1 MGICASSGINKSSS
15 SSKNMSGGG
24 GGGGGLK
31 KGAASSLVDIV
42 DDKAFFTELAAKTTL
57 QVKTRKGFRNDVP
70 TTLLQVATRK
80 GAGGGG
86 NVATSSSSADGAE
99 SKQAE
104 ATAARPF
111 LVETLQK
118 IQGLSMDEERATL
131 LASYMTPMDLGAGSS
146 AEFIKAGD
154 EVKGLYI
161 VDAGTVAMPDGT
173 TLARGGFFG
182 VPSLLNFTVAEGAY
196 TASAEAAGAAGAA
209 ASAGAKIWAI
219 HRLMYQAVL
228 IDMAK
233 ESGKKATG
241 VVNKIPFFAPLSDQA
256 KVTVARAL
264 QNGYRKYRSGAKI
277 IEQNAAANSMFF
289 IVSGEVAVFQKSR
302 GEAEA
307 KEVNRHGSGKFF
319 GESCIKD
326 AGGSAQ
332 QVRNADVV
340 AASSV
345 VECYELHRDDF
356 LRTCGSLSEL
366 AQREG
371 KARVLK
377 SVPLLSAL
385 TLDEHVEIAGMLKV
399 NVYTKGDVIIR
410 EGELGDE
417 MFIIDNGEVEF
428 TKDGASA
435 GRFFQNQFFGEGSL
449 VKPAPRRCTATA
461 MTDTVCY
468 SLACSEYRALFGE
481 SVKAEMARTL
491 AVRRSAD
498 EPGGASEIR
507 ATDLNGIRM
516 LGQGSYGKVTLVRH
530 KTTGKTYALKQIT
543 REKVERLEQQKH
555 VQSEKALL
563 EDVNHPFVC
572 NLVRT
577 FRNSHSVYM
586 LMEPV
591 MGGELFTH
599 LRKSGKFKPAKA
611 QFYLAQVALVF
622 EHLHSKSIIFR
633 DLKPEN
639 LLINNDGFLKMVDF
653 GLAKKCAG
661 RTYTLCG
668 TPAYASPEVYAVV
681 GHDKGVDWWTFG
693 VLMHECLA
701 GYTPFVGSEANEIF
715 AEIQRY
721 QKHYPRVAFP
731 SHFPK
736 PAQAILKELL
746 HPKSAQVRFLVAS
759 MCYCFYIFF
768 YCVQSS
774 KQLTPSCRRQP
785 NPCIYKKHTHKK
797 TQRLGNLKNGA
808 RDVKRHPYF
817 AGYDWNALVNKEVE
831 APWIPPIDDAYDASN
846 FRKQNQDFELS
857 IEDNDG
863 KAEKGWAGSF

>member
-1 MGICASSGINKSSS
+1 
-15 SSKNMSGGG
+15 
-24 GGGGGLK
+24 
-31 KGAASSLVDIV
+31 
-42 DDKAFFTELAAKTTL
+42 
-57 QVKTRKGFRNDVP
+57 
-70 TTLLQVATRK
+70 
-80 GAGGGG
+80 
-86 NVATSSSSADGAE
+86 
-99 SKQAE
+99 
-104 ATAARPF
+104 
-111 LVETLQK
+111 
-118 IQGLSMDEERATL
+118 
-131 LASYMTPMDLGAGSS
+131 
-146 AEFIKAGD
+146 
-154 EVKGLYI
+154 
-161 VDAGTVAMPDGT
+161 
-173 TLARGGFFG
+173 
-182 VPSLLNFTVAEGAY
+182 
-196 TASAEAAGAAGAA
+196 
-209 ASAGAKIWAI
+209 
-219 HRLMYQAVL
+219 MYQAVL

-233 ESGKKATG
+233 ESGKKASG

-256 KVTVARAL
+256 KATVARAL

-277 IEQNAAANSMFF
+277 IQQNAAAESMFF
-289 IVSGEVAVFQKSR
+289 IMSGEVAVFQKSR

-307 KEVNRHGSGKFF
+307 KEVNRHGAGKFF
-319 GESCIKD
+319 GESCIKN

-332 QVRNADVV
+332 QVRNADVI
-340 AASSV
+340 AASST

-366 AQREG
+366 VQREG

-385 TLDEHVEIAGMLKV
+385 TLEEHVEIAGMLKV
-399 NVYTKGDVIIR
+399 NVYRKGDVIIR
-410 EGELGDE
+410 EGDLGDE

-428 TKDGASA
+428 TKDGAST

-611 QFYLAQVALVF
+611 KFYLAQVALVF

-736 PAQAILKELL
+736 PAQAMLKELL
-746 HPKSAQVRFLVAS
+746 HPKSA
-759 MCYCFYIFF
+759 
-768 YCVQSS
+768 
-774 KQLTPSCRRQP
+774 
-785 NPCIYKKHTHKK
+785 
-797 TQRLGNLKNGA
+797 QRLGNLKNGA

-817 AGYDWNALVNKEVE
+817 AGYDWNALVSKEVE

-863 KAEKGWAGSF
+863 KQEQGWAGSF